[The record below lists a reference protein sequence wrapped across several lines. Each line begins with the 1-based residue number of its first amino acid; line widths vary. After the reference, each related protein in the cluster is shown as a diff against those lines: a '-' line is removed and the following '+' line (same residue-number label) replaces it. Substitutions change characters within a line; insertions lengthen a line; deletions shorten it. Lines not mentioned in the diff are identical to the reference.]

1 MLVGELSTFFHEKH
15 RTELKWHR
23 NEVSNVDV
31 FDIFYIQSL
40 YRIRLS
46 IMFKLAM
53 QGAH

>member
-31 FDIFYIQSL
+31 FDILHTKLIQNQ
-40 YRIRLS
+40 IVNNV
-46 IMFKLAM
+46 
-53 QGAH
+53 